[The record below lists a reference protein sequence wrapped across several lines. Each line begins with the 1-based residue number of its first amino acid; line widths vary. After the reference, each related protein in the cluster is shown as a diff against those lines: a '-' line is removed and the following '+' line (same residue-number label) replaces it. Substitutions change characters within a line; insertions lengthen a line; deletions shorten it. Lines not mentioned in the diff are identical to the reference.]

1 MSESITLLSV
11 FFIGIF
17 ASIFG
22 SMIGGGTLL
31 SLPFLILIGLPPQVA
46 VATERFG
53 GIGQTFASF
62 FRFAH
67 SKKIIWKYVPV
78 LTVISMIGSI
88 IGANIL
94 VSINPVILHK
104 AIGFI
109 LIILLP
115 ISFLKPNLG
124 TQHHEVGIVK
134 VVVGSFIYF
143 FVQIFAAFF
152 GGGTGILIAYNLM
165 SFFGLTIL
173 ESTATKIIPW
183 FFLSVVSLVIF
194 ANSNLIN
201 YEMGVVLFFGMT
213 IGGYIGSHIAI
224 KKGDTWI
231 KNIFYL
237 LVAIT
242 VVKLLFFE

>member
-1 MSESITLLSV
+1 MSEIIILLSV

-53 GIGQTFASF
+53 GIGQTLASF
-62 FRFAH
+62 LKFAH
-67 SKKIIWKYVPV
+67 SKKIIWKYVPL
-78 LTVISMIGSI
+78 LTIISIIGSV

-94 VSINPVILHK
+94 VTINPEILHK

-109 LIILLP
+109 LIVLLP
-115 ISFLKPNLG
+115 ITFFKPKLG
-124 TQHHEVGIVK
+124 TLHNEVGVVK
-134 VVVGSFIYF
+134 VIFGSIIYF

-183 FFLSVVSLVIF
+183 FFLSVVSLIIF
-194 ANSNLIN
+194 ANNNLIN
-201 YEMGVVLFFGMT
+201 YEMGIILFFGMT
-213 IGGYIGSHIAI
+213 IGGFIGSHIAI
-224 KKGDTWI
+224 KKGDIWI

-242 VVKLLFFE
+242 VVKLLFF